1 MWPARQPRSS
11 SNGPTGSAISFVLF
25 EESIRPVGVLRR
37 TGSVSHD
44 WDCAASKSSRL
55 RDPCDDI
62 RAAVDEELR
71 RLAEKYRTA
80 VVLCDLEGKTRKEV
94 ARQLGLAEGIVA
106 SRLAR
111 GRSILA
117 KRLARR

>member
-1 MWPARQPRSS
+1 M
-11 SNGPTGSAISFVLF
+11 
-25 EESIRPVGVLRR
+25 
-37 TGSVSHD
+37 SHD

-94 ARQLGLAEGIVA
+94 TRQLGLAEGIVA

-117 KRLARR
+117 KRLARRGFAGVVVAAVLVGVPTSIRLKIHRAQFPLPDGILVGAA